1 MKNLLAKINVLPAK
15 ALVLLIKIY
24 QRTLSPDHGLFKAK
38 YPYGFCRHY
47 PSCSEYSL
55 QSIEKFGAI
64 KGGYLSV
71 KRIVACNPFTAPKID
86 QVPNN
91 F

>member
-1 MKNLLAKINVLPAK
+1 MRKILSIIQSLPAK
-15 ALVLLIKIY
+15 IVALLIKAY

-47 PSCSEYSL
+47 PTCSEYSL
-55 QSIEKFGAI
+55 QSIEKFGFL
-64 KGGYLSV
+64 KGGYLST
-71 KRIVACNPFTAPKID
+71 KRVITCNPFTQPKID
-86 QVPNN
+86 QVPKN